1 MALRPRTRPTR
12 LSPCNPSILRLQ
24 SQYLNRQPRSHRQT
38 GNLGPSRSPKLSHTM
53 PHPRRK
59 VVRKHARRVADAAA
73 MVVVVV
79 FAPNLLIILGRHQ
92 PSLPQRNQ

>member
-1 MALRPRTRPTR
+1 
-12 LSPCNPSILRLQ
+12 
-24 SQYLNRQPRSHRQT
+24 
-38 GNLGPSRSPKLSHTM
+38 M

-73 MVVVVV
+73 AGVAVV